1 MKRIILIICL
11 CFLSLGAFSQKKN
24 AWSLE
29 ATSGTY
35 LYYLIQQNE
44 YDKYSNRFNY
54 EFSLIGSRYFS
65 MLKLSTGIMYSTKNI
80 MQKTRGGEVDPNY
93 IVYVDYSVQ
102 YIKVPIFISFGKT
115 FNSNISL
122 NVKGGLVVDKM
133 LKYNVSIKE
142 DKGFSDKN
150 YDIDRMRIGILARAG
165 LELSIKVI
173 DKGYINI
180 NPFVDYKLLKD
191 DLYTLP
197 NKDWGVN
204 PLQDYFFRSMPN
216 GEMTFGHSSND
227 NGGLLSY
234 GLSIGFE
241 YVF

>member
-1 MKRIILIICL
+1 MKRILLIICL

-80 MQKTRGGEVDPNY
+80 AERTFVNGLLADYTFN
-93 IVYVDYSVQ
+93 VDYSIQ
-102 YIKVPIFISFGKT
+102 YIKFPIFLSIGKT
-115 FNSNISL
+115 FNPNISL
-122 NVKGGLVVDKM
+122 NIEGGFIVDRI
-133 LKYNVSIKE
+133 LKYNLSIAEEGKDYE
-142 DKGFSDKN
+142 DRNYYPKN
-150 YDIDRMRIGILARAG
+150 IGILARLG
-165 LELSIKVI
+165 LELSIKI
-173 DKGYINI
+173 TNKGYLNI
-180 NPFVDYKLLKD
+180 NPFVDYKLLRD
-191 DLYTLP
+191 HIYSLYHP
-197 NKDWGVN
+197 RWGADN
-204 PLQDYFFRSMPN
+204 IFDYQYHRVPN
-216 GEMTFGHSSND
+216 GEDKND
-227 NGGLLSY
+227 PNSDNNGGLLSY